1 MNIGRTL
8 KMVAAIALLIGGLVH
23 LQLYF
28 EGYRSVDKIGRSF
41 LLHAIASGLVAAAL
55 AARRDRLVRLAGLG
69 LAAATLGAFVMSRR
83 GQGLFDFR
91 EQGLTPSPQA
101 TIVLVVEI
109 AALVSLAVSFLPAF
123 AEDASPSVGMLGISM
138 AVSAAVL
145 IGLSAYWAAH
155 YGGTVKATADGV
167 QIANFAFGPADL
179 SVAKGTTVTWTNG
192 DAVQHSII
200 ANDLSFKSD
209 PIGKGSTFVN
219 KFGSTGQFAYRCGIH
234 PQMTG
239 TITVT
244 G

>member
-1 MNIGRTL
+1 
-8 KMVAAIALLIGGLVH
+8 MVAAIALLIGGLVH

-55 AARRDRLVRLAGLG
+55 AARKDRLVRLAGLG

-83 GQGLFDFR
+83 AHGLFDFR
-91 EQGLTPSPQA
+91 EHGLTPSPQA

-109 AALVSLAVSFLPAF
+109 AAMVALAVSFLPAV
-123 AEDASPSVGMLGISM
+123 ADDASPSVGMLGVSM

-145 IGLSAYWAAH
+145 IGLGAYWAAH
-155 YGGTVKATADGV
+155 YGGTVKVTANGV

-200 ANDLSFKSD
+200 ADDLSFKSD